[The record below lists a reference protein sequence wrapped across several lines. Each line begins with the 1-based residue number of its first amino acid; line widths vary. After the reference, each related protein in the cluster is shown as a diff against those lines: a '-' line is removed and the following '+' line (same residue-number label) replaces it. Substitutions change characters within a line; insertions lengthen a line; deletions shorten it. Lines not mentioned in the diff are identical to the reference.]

1 MIFFRP
7 FRYPALEGNFFFSLG
22 DVSVNGPFGVTENV
36 FVCYHEGGGAVAQPP
51 LNSETIEREEKR
63 ERISS
68 RKIERVK
75 RDFLQVSC
83 KRITAIHSFIH
94 SFIKTFFA
102 CVIYSKSEN
111 GWFQNIK
118 RSFYYHNLQEAALG
132 ATQT

>member
-1 MIFFRP
+1 M
-7 FRYPALEGNFFFSLG
+7 
-22 DVSVNGPFGVTENV
+22 TENV
-36 FVCYHEGGGAVAQPP
+36 FVCYHGGGGAVAPPP
-51 LNSETIEREEKR
+51 LNSETIEREQKR

-83 KRITAIHSFIH
+83 KRITAIH

-118 RSFYYHNLQEAALG
+118 RSFYYHNLQEVALG

>member
-1 MIFFRP
+1 MCLC
-7 FRYPALEGNFFFSLG
+7 ATTK
-22 DVSVNGPFGVTENV
+22 VW
-36 FVCYHEGGGAVAQPP
+36 CGGAAAFEFRD
-51 LNSETIEREEKR
+51 NRKKEKR

-83 KRITAIHSFIH
+83 KRITAIHSFI
-94 SFIKTFFA
+94 KTFFA

-118 RSFYYHNLQEAALG
+118 RSFYYQNLQEAALG